1 MEVLSLQWWIKQKWK
16 NSKKT
21 LLIFRLRSVILEKR
35 SDRPYYALWVQAWS
49 ASQIWLKP
57 TCNQPSWQGRLIY
70 FRLLL
75 KSSIKRI
82 HNLIHPVLEMAVDFW
97 YYTKKC
103 KKMSTVC
110 QTTKTL
116 TVENSENPWIKTFMK
131 QIIWKGITFITVKS
145 QIVSIFADKW
155 RYYCDSFIFYRVQIS
170 YNLVN
175 IMVNKFGIY

>member
-1 MEVLSLQWWIKQKWK
+1 MEKRCQKWCLNVGYVRLWK
-16 NSKKT
+16 GNNFAGFKKCSWFSESEM
-21 LLIFRLRSVILEKR
+21 LYCKKGVAAHRVVYLP
-35 SDRPYYALWVQAWS
+35 D
-49 ASQIWLKP
+49 WLKP
-57 TCNQPSWQGRLIY
+57 TCLGKVQGRLIY

-155 RYYCDSFIFYRVQIS
+155 RYYCDSFIF
-170 YNLVN
+170 L
-175 IMVNKFGIY
+175 